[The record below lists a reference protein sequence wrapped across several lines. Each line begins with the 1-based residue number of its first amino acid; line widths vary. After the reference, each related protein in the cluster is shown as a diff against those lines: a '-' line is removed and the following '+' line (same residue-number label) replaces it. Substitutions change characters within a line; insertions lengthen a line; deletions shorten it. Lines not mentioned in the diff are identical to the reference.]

1 MSSHAICIMFSLHII
16 LILLSGACKAA
27 SSPTMNQTTDTADRE
42 ALLCIKS
49 HLSTSKP
56 AGALTTWGNS
66 SLHFCRWQ
74 GILCRRRW
82 RHGLMAPRVA
92 ALRLEEEGLAGKIPP
107 CISNLTNLEHIHL
120 PVNELSGLVPPE
132 LGQLSRL
139 VYVNLS
145 FNALSSMI
153 PAELASCSGLQII
166 ALRKNNLEGGIPSFL
181 LNSSLIQKI
190 DLRTNNLSGP
200 IPPLLIMNSYASL
213 EFLAL
218 TENSLSGEIP
228 SSLGNLSSLVV
239 SKEPVDRWYP
249 SKFWEVIEHTSS

>member
-27 SSPTMNQTTDTADRE
+27 AAPNINQTTDTEDQE

-74 GILCRRRW
+74 GVVCRYRW
-82 RHGLMAPRVA
+82 RHGLMAPRVTT
-92 ALRLEEEGLAGKIPP
+92 LRLEEEGLAGKIPP

-120 PVNELSGLVPPE
+120 PVNELSGSVPPE
-132 LGQLSRL
+132 LGQLRRL

-153 PAELASCSGLQII
+153 PAELASCSRLSPPN
-166 ALRKNNLEGGIPSFL
+166 LRHEEKQS
-181 LNSSLIQKI
+181 
-190 DLRTNNLSGP
+190 
-200 IPPLLIMNSYASL
+200 
-213 EFLAL
+213 
-218 TENSLSGEIP
+218 
-228 SSLGNLSSLVV
+228 
-239 SKEPVDRWYP
+239 
-249 SKFWEVIEHTSS
+249 